1 MRRHFAGE
9 ELRSVF
15 ALAAPIAALQT
26 GLILQG
32 TVATLFAG
40 HLGAQA
46 IATVGLAGSTYFM
59 ILITAFGILLGIDPL
74 SARAFGAGRRDECAE
89 VLVHA
94 LVVALAAAVP
104 VFAALSASGRF
115 LAWVGIEP
123 SLAATTAA
131 YLKIL
136 RWGLFP
142 ALLFTACRQYLQT
155 LSVTMPQLAAVL
167 AADVVGAVLDYA
179 LMFGHFGLPAL
190 GVSGAAW
197 AALGGYGVMLVVVA
211 AAAAWQVRASGWRWS
226 GLKPAMLWELVRLGV
241 PAAGQMVAES
251 GAFSLTSLLCGRM
264 GAVASAAHQI
274 VLNLAGLSFMVPL
287 GVSHA
292 AAVRV
297 GQGIGHHRPDR
308 AARSGW
314 AALAMGVAFMSL
326 TCLAYI
332 FLPRAILGLYTTDAA
347 VLDLGVK
354 LLVVAGFFQVFDATQ
369 VVMTGAL
376 RGLGETRVPMLANA
390 VGYWAVGLPVGV
402 YLAFAAGRGALGLW
416 IGLCLG
422 LCSVAVALL
431 WVWRGRAAALGRGET
446 PPEPEA
452 LAAAQAP
459 GAI

>member
-1 MRRHFAGE
+1 MLG
-9 ELRSVF
+9 
-15 ALAAPIAALQT
+15 LAAPIAALQT

-40 HLGAQA
+40 RLGAPA

-59 ILITAFGILLGIDPL
+59 ILIAAFGILLGIDPL

-94 LVVALAAAVP
+94 LAVALLAAVP
-104 VFAALSASGRF
+104 VFAALSVSGRF
-115 LAWVGIEP
+115 LAAIGIES
-123 SLAATTAA
+123 SLAASTAA
-131 YLKIL
+131 YLRIL

-155 LSVTMPQLAAVL
+155 LSITWPQLAAVL
-167 AADVVGAVLDYA
+167 AADVVAAGLDYG

-190 GVSGAAW
+190 GVQGAAW
-197 AALGGYGVMLVVVA
+197 AMLAAYGVMLVVVA
-211 AAAAWQVRASGWRWS
+211 AATVGQVRRSGWRWH
-226 GLKPAMLWELVRLGV
+226 GLRPALLWELVRLGV

-251 GAFSLTSLLCGRM
+251 GAFCLTSLLCGRM

-297 GQGIGHHRPDR
+297 GQGLGHHRPDR
-308 AARSGW
+308 AVRSGW
-314 AALAMGVAFMSL
+314 AALALGVAFMSL

-347 VLDLGVK
+347 VLSLGIK
-354 LLVVAGFFQVFDATQ
+354 LLAVAGVFQVFDATQ

-402 YLAFAAGRGALGLW
+402 SLALVSGWGAFGLW

-431 WVWRGRAAALGRGET
+431 WVWRGRAAALWRGET
-446 PPEPEA
+446 PPEPAA
-452 LAAAQAP
+452 LSAVQAP
-459 GAI
+459 ETI

>member
-15 ALAAPIAALQT
+15 GLALPIALLQT
-26 GLILQG
+26 GLILQT

-40 HLGAQA
+40 RLGAQA

-104 VFAALSASGRF
+104 VFAALSLSGRF

-123 SLAATTAA
+123 SLAASTAA

-136 RWGLFP
+136 RWGVFP
-142 ALLFTACRQYLQT
+142 GLLFTACRQYLQT
-155 LSVTMPQLAAVL
+155 LSITRPQLIAVL
-167 AADVVGAVLDYA
+167 AAAAAAAVLDYG

-190 GVSGAAW
+190 GVAGAAW
-197 AALGGYGVMLVVVA
+197 AMLAAYAVMLAVTAGA
-211 AAAAWQVRASGWRWS
+211 AAGQVRASGWRWT
-226 GLKPAMLWELVRLGV
+226 GLKPVMLWELVRLGV
-241 PAAGQMVAES
+241 PAAGQMVAEY
-251 GAFSLTSLLCGRM
+251 GAFCLTSLLCGRM

-314 AALAMGVAFMSL
+314 AALAMGAAFMSL
-326 TCLAYI
+326 TCLAYV
-332 FLPRAILGLYTTDAA
+332 FLPRSILSFYTSDAA
-347 VLDLGVK
+347 VLDLGVR
-354 LLVVAGFFQVFDATQ
+354 LLAVAGFFQVFDATQ
-369 VVMTGAL
+369 V
-376 RGLGETRVPMLANA
+376 
-390 VGYWAVGLPVGV
+390 
-402 YLAFAAGRGALGLW
+402 
-416 IGLCLG
+416 
-422 LCSVAVALL
+422 
-431 WVWRGRAAALGRGET
+431 
-446 PPEPEA
+446 
-452 LAAAQAP
+452 
-459 GAI
+459 